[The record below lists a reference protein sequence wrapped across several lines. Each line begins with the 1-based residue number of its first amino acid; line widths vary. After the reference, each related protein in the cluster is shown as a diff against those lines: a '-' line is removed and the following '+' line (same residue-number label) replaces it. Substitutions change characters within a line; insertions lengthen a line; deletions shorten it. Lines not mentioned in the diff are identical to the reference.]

1 MKHHTY
7 YTAAAIWIV
16 IWMIHAG
23 VFSVFFPLTISI
35 VRSAANVAGMMLVYY
50 VAIFLVDRY
59 LEQRRHLVFGIF
71 ITLCILMAVVF
82 RTQINLLFPSENLR
96 EIVITGDDVNNAR
109 FGALI
114 TSIGVAL
121 MAVLLRTRQLRAIQ
135 EKRHWELL
143 SKEREAQLRLLRS
156 QINPHFLF
164 NNLNNIYSLAVAGS
178 DKTAP
183 MLLRL
188 SQLLRYVT
196 YETREALSPLI
207 SEIEHVQ
214 AYIELLRM
222 SMEEPVPVGFS
233 VEGQTNCR
241 VEPAILL
248 PIVENCFKH
257 GDYHS
262 NPKALIR
269 FSLQVKAEGILHFV
283 AENSF
288 DPQHVQKDQIGG
300 VGLENI
306 IKRLQLRFGESARLQ
321 TATIRDIFRVE
332 LEMPTSA

>member
-7 YTAAAIWIV
+7 YTSAAIWGV

-23 VFSVFFPLTISI
+23 LFSVFFPLSVSI

-50 VAIFLVDRY
+50 VTIFLVDRY
-59 LEQRRHLVFGIF
+59 LEQRRHLAFGIF
-71 ITLCILMAVVF
+71 VALCVLSAVVF

-96 EIVITGDDVNNAR
+96 EIIITGDDINNAR

-121 MAVLLRTRQLRAIQ
+121 MAVLLRTRQLRTIQ
-135 EKRHWELL
+135 EKRHWELI

-178 DKTAP
+178 EKTAP

-196 YETREALSPLI
+196 YETRESLSSLS

-222 SMEEPVPVGFS
+222 SMEEPVSLDFS
-233 VEGQTNCR
+233 VEGHTDCR

-257 GDYHS
+257 GDFHE
-262 NPKALIR
+262 NPEAFIRLSLHVNVDGKLI
-269 FSLQVKAEGILHFV
+269 FV

-288 DPQHVQKDQIGG
+288 DPQQKQKDSVGG

-306 IKRLQLRFGESARLQ
+306 QKRLRLRFGDSALLQ
-321 TATIRDIFRVE
+321 THAGGRVFKAV
-332 LEMPTSA
+332 LEMPTSN

>member
-7 YTAAAIWIV
+7 YTAAVIWLVIWI
-16 IWMIHAG
+16 IHAG
-23 VFSVFFPLTISI
+23 IFSFIFPLSVSI
-35 VRSAANVAGMMLVYY
+35 LRSAANVAGMALVYY
-50 VAIFLVDRY
+50 VTIFLVDRY
-59 LEQRRHLVFGIF
+59 LEQRRHLMFGMF
-71 ITLCILMAVVF
+71 TVLCIILAVVF
-82 RTQINLLFPSENLR
+82 RTQINLLFPNENLR
-96 EIVITGDDVNNAR
+96 EIIITGDDINNAR

-121 MAVLLRTRQLRAIQ
+121 MAALLRTRQWRAIQ
-135 EKRHWELL
+135 EQRHWELL

-164 NNLNNIYSLAVAGS
+164 NNLNNIYSLAVVGS

-196 YETREALSPLI
+196 YETREALAPLA

-222 SMEEPVPVGFS
+222 SMEEPVQVDFS
-233 VEGQTNCR
+233 IEGRTDCR

-257 GDYHS
+257 GDYHD
-262 NPKALIR
+262 NPEAFIR
-269 FSLQVKAEGILHFV
+269 LTLTVHDDGWIGFT

-288 DPQHVQKDQIGG
+288 DPQQKQKDSAGG

-306 IKRLQLRFGESARLQ
+306 LRRLQLRFGESARLR
-321 TATIRDIFRVE
+321 TAAEGRVFRAE
-332 LEMPTSA
+332 LEMPTSK